1 MLGGFFT
8 SYLLLYVQLN
18 IMEYM
23 TVACLFYFMPFGI
36 FLRAFEPTR
45 KFGGTLLGLS
55 LTFVLFYPIMI
66 VLDDYVMFVP
76 INNELVELRKNADVA
91 EQHTSKE
98 AQVEAGK
105 RVLEAQEEIL
115 EGKGTGAAWISTS
128 AANGMLAVM
137 KPAMLYVMAAVILPV
152 INFAIL
158 VEIARSLT
166 SMLGEDL
173 DVSNLTRM
181 I

>member
-1 MLGGFFT
+1 
-8 SYLLLYVQLN
+8 
-18 IMEYM
+18 
-23 TVACLFYFMPFGI
+23 
-36 FLRAFEPTR
+36 
-45 KFGGTLLGLS
+45 
-55 LTFVLFYPIMI
+55 
-66 VLDDYVMFVP
+66 
-76 INNELVELRKNADVA
+76 
-91 EQHTSKE
+91 
-98 AQVEAGK
+98 
-105 RVLEAQEEIL
+105 
-115 EGKGTGAAWISTS
+115 
-128 AANGMLAVM
+128 MLAVM